1 MRHRL
6 KGRHLGRTGT
16 HRRALMRNLTRAL
29 ILTLDQEVA
38 GAAKA
43 SGRIRTT
50 LAKAKEV
57 RPFIE
62 KLVTTAV
69 KAKKCLDIANKI
81 KSPHERGSDEHKKWR
96 ATDAGQAWLKEQ
108 AKYIQ
113 RRRQLFDVL
122 RSKKAVI
129 LLIEQIA
136 PRFEDRP
143 GGYTRVAKIAKRRL
157 ADGAY
162 LAYIEFVGE
171 PTRLTVESK
180 S

>member
-16 HRRALMRNLTRAL
+16 HRRALMRNLSRAL
-29 ILTLDQEVA
+29 ILTCDQEA
-38 GAAKA
+38 TGAAKA

-57 RPFIE
+57 RPFVE

-69 KAKKCLDIANKI
+69 KAKKCLDVANKI
-81 KSPHERGSDEHKKWR
+81 KSPHERGSDEYKKWR
-96 ATDAGQAWLKEQ
+96 ATEAGQAWLKEQ

-113 RRRQLFDVL
+113 RRRLLFDVL
-122 RSKKAVI
+122 RSNKVVS
-129 LLIEQIA
+129 LLIDELA
-136 PRFEDRP
+136 GRFEDRA

-171 PTRLTVESK
+171 PTRLSVQSK

>member
-6 KGRHLGRTGT
+6 KGRHLGRNGT

-29 ILTLDQEVA
+29 ILTLDQEAA

-43 SGRIRTT
+43 GGRIRTT

-57 RPFIE
+57 RPFVE

-69 KAKKCLDIANKI
+69 KAKKCLDVANQI
-81 KSPHERGSDEHKKWR
+81 KSPHERGSDEYKKWR

-129 LLIEQIA
+129 LLIEQVA
-136 PRFEDRP
+136 ARFEDRP

-171 PTRLTVESK
+171 PTRLSVESK

>member
-6 KGRHLGRTGT
+6 KGRHLGRTSS

-29 ILTLDQEVA
+29 ILTLDREVV
-38 GAAKA
+38 GVAKA
-43 SGRIRTT
+43 GGRIRTT

-57 RPFIE
+57 RPFVE

-69 KAKKCLDIANKI
+69 RAGKCLDDANKI
-81 KSPHERGSDEHKKWR
+81 KSAHDRGSDEYKKWR
-96 ATDAGQAWLKEQ
+96 VTDAGQAWLKEQ

-113 RRRQLFDVL
+113 RRRQLFDTL
-122 RSKKAVI
+122 RSKKAVS

-143 GGYTRVAKIAKRRL
+143 GGYTRVVKLAKRRL
-157 ADGAY
+157 ADGAF

-171 PTRLTVESK
+171 PTRLAVESK
-180 S
+180 N